1 MDTQKY
7 KKILT
12 DEKTLLEKELAGIS
26 EKNPHDPADWDA
38 VPENKTEEA
47 DLNVAADTHE
57 DVEERHGV
65 SDELEKR
72 LASVN
77 AALTRIEEGKYGV
90 CEVCGGQIEKDRLEA
105 DPAAATC
112 TEHMNQP

>member
-7 KKILT
+7 KKLLE
-12 DEKTLLEKELAGIS
+12 DEKTLLENELAKIS

-38 VPENKTEEA
+38 VPENKTGEA

-72 LASVN
+72 LVQVN
-77 AALTRIEEGKYGV
+77 TALARIEGGTYGV
-90 CEVCGGQIEKDRLEA
+90 CEVCGERIEEDRMEA
-105 DPAAATC
+105 DSAAPTC
-112 TEHMNQP
+112 KAHMN

>member
-7 KKILT
+7 KKLLEK
-12 DEKTLLEKELAGIS
+12 EKTLLESELSGIS
-26 EKNPHDPADWDA
+26 EKNPQNPAEWDA
-38 VPENKTEEA
+38 VPENKVAEA

-72 LASVN
+72 LIDVN
-77 AALTRIEEGKYGV
+77 AALARIEEGTYGV
-90 CEVCGGQIEKDRLEA
+90 CEACGGQIEEARLEA
-105 DPAAATC
+105 DPAAPTC
-112 TEHMNQP
+112 TEPMS

>member
-1 MDTQKY
+1 MDTNKY
-7 KKILT
+7 KKILS
-12 DEKTLLEKELAGIS
+12 DEKTLLEKELSGIS
-26 EKNPHDPADWDA
+26 EQNPRDPADWDA

-72 LASVN
+72 LVDVN
-77 AALTRIEEGKYGV
+77 AALTRIDEGVYGV
-90 CEVCGGQIEKDRLEA
+90 CEACDGQVEEERLDA
-105 DPAAATC
+105 NPAATTC
-112 TEHMNQP
+112 MEHMN